1 MGGGQPHLTSHEMPG
16 CHPEGVIEAVPEPAA
31 DTTSPARPAA
41 TDEQIDRA

>member
-31 DTTSPARPAA
+31 DTTSPPRPAA
-41 TDEQIDRA
+41 TDEQKE